1 MQILLRTASSS
12 AGVAFPPTLLHTL
25 RKAEADDGDGDPQ
38 LSWSAAPAAES
49 STLLTG
55 GFLR

>member
-12 AGVAFPPTLLHTL
+12 AGVAFPQTLLHVL

-38 LSWSAAPAAES
+38 DPGELHQLQ
-49 STLLTG
+49 TVVRLLTG